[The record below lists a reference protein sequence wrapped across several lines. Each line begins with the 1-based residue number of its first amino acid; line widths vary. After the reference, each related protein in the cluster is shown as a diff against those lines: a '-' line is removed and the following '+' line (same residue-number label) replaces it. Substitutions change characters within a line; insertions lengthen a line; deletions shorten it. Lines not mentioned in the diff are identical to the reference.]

1 NGKVCRE
8 YVSRDRGNTWSLF
21 TSDLSEGSPVGV
33 GGHNQSIL
41 FGVASGGLVESNDGG
56 KTWPAVA
63 REVTN
68 NPHSFARQGVKS
80 TLFSSTRRAG
90 PCLLT
95 PRSKCR
101 VLPNRSR
108 REHSHGLCRDKS
120 RTAAQSRSWAVLV
133 HF

>member
-41 FGVASGGLVESNDGG
+41 FGVASGGLVESNDGR

-63 REVTN
+63 SEKLLTTPILLRGRESSL
-68 NPHSFARQGVKS
+68 HSFQARGEPVPAYLRQGVS
-80 TLFSSTRRAG
+80 VVFYQIEVEENTHTVFVVT
-90 PCLLT
+90 
-95 PRSKCR
+95 
-101 VLPNRSR
+101 NR
-108 REHSHGLCRDKS
+108 
-120 RTAAQSRSWAVLV
+120 
-133 HF
+133 